1 MKTYF
6 KIKND
11 KYFFFNDHKQIFVSK
26 NKPLFVYNKLHAK
39 NILKEINY
47 QSKDQYSLK
56 NLTIFSCALNSNDKN
71 KIIKILL
78 EFLNHDLILFRFF
91 EDKNLQKLISSK
103 LDFYVNEFSK
113 KFKIKLN
120 LIDSFKSNS
129 ENLFTKNFKHFLL
142 DLNVFVLSCIYKL
155 TCLTKS
161 VILSYFFIF
170 KKITYKKLFELTNIE
185 SNFQQKKWG
194 YVDEQKRVDVES
206 ISILK
211 NISIFFKNIN

>member
-1 MKTYF
+1 MKTSF

-56 NLTIFSCALNSNDKN
+56 NLTFFSCALNSNDKN

-91 EDKNLQKLISSK
+91 EDKNLQK
-103 LDFYVNEFSK
+103 VNF
-113 KFKIKLN
+113 
-120 LIDSFKSNS
+120 
-129 ENLFTKNFKHFLL
+129 
-142 DLNVFVLSCIYKL
+142 
-155 TCLTKS
+155 
-161 VILSYFFIF
+161 
-170 KKITYKKLFELTNIE
+170 
-185 SNFQQKKWG
+185 
-194 YVDEQKRVDVES
+194 
-206 ISILK
+206 
-211 NISIFFKNIN
+211 